1 MSPLADAQLR
11 PRTANATFPAH
22 PDPDPVE
29 LTASHY
35 RGTKPKGH
43 QLQTEGL
50 GFLYGR
56 SGLKDQASLP

>member
-1 MSPLADAQLR
+1 MSSIADAQLR
-11 PRTANATFPAH
+11 PCTANAAFPAH

-35 RGTKPKGH
+35 RGAKPKGQ
-43 QLQTEGL
+43 QLQAEGL
-50 GFLYGR
+50 GFPHGR